1 MNLDTLRDEWTEDA
15 ALDLTDLAET
25 ASAVPRLHAKYI
37 GKLSKA
43 RLSFRKAES
52 EYYRLR
58 RTKER
63 YFRGELSKE
72 ELDQHGWDQYQYNK
86 PLKTEMEQ
94 IINAD
99 FDVITAMDKVEYWRT
114 VLVFLEQVMKSVNS
128 RTWDVKNAIEWK
140 KLTMGG

>member
-1 MNLDTLRDEWTEDA
+1 MQLSDLQNEWLEDSE
-15 ALDLTDLAET
+15 LDLMDLAE
-25 ASAVPRLHAKYI
+25 AAAAVPKLHAKYVT
-37 GKLSKA
+37 KLSKA

-63 YFRGELSKE
+63 YFKGELTKD
-72 ELDQHGWDQYQYNK
+72 ELDANGWDQYQYNK
-86 PLKTEMEQ
+86 PLKAEMEQ

-99 FDVITAMDKVEYWRT
+99 LDVITAMDKVEYWRT
-114 VLVFLEQVMKSVNS
+114 VLVFLEQVMKSINS

>member
-1 MNLDTLRDEWTEDA
+1 MQLSELQHEWQQDCEI
-15 ALDLTDLAET
+15 DLVDLAEA
-25 ASAVPRLHAKYI
+25 ASAVPKLHAKYVT
-37 GKLSKA
+37 KLSKA

-63 YFRGELSKE
+63 YFKGELTKE
-72 ELDQHGWDQYQYNK
+72 ELESYGWDQYQYNK
-86 PLKTEMEQ
+86 PLKAEMEQ

-99 FDVITAMDKVEYWRT
+99 LDVITATDKVEYWRT
-114 VLVFLEQVMKSVNS
+114 VLVFLEQVMKSINS

-140 KLTMGG
+140 KLMMGG